1 MTSLINSM
9 RRFLKA
15 EDGVVTVEW
24 VAIAAA
30 LTIGAIVIAWTVL
43 DSLQPAAS
51 TIGSTIND
59 AGGPLPPNPFAP

>member
-43 DSLQPAAS
+43 ESLQPAAS
-51 TIGSTIND
+51 TIGDTID
-59 AGGPLPPNPFAP
+59 SAAGPLPANPFT